1 MARDGVDGS
10 VRQQLRKRK
19 LRHLPGHERTSAQ
32 PPTFPPTTL
41 AATLTPTTRAATRT
55 SSFAAAAITAARAHI

>member
-10 VRQQLRKRK
+10 VRQQLRN

-32 PPTFPPTTL
+32 PPAFPPTTI
-41 AATLTPTTRAATRT
+41 AATLTPTTLAATRT